1 MFTSDN
7 RIKAANFAS
16 TDKSHI
22 ESDRDSIDNSL
33 NTAFRY
39 LIISIAVALFG
50 AVYEYFSFGVW
61 SAFMVYAFMVP
72 LLGGALPFALSYIR
86 RIRRKIAE
94 YEDAPEGTFATSAQY
109 RLNQEMLYRSSPEN
123 ETTTSGRIRGMLI
136 YHMALATL
144 TVGSILKGVLDIY
157 GTTNR
162 LMIAYP
168 ATGIALIILAAV
180 LVIREK
186 KAGRTS
192 RDTIVYTAEPEN
204 TIG

>member
-72 LLGGALPFALSYIR
+72 LLGGALPFMLSYIR
-86 RIRRKIAE
+86 RIRRKTAE
-94 YEDAPEGTFATSAQY
+94 YEDAPDGK
-109 RLNQEMLYRSSPEN
+109 N
-123 ETTTSGRIRGMLI
+123 EAASGRISGRLL

-144 TVGSILKGVLDIY
+144 TAGSIIKGVLDIY

-168 ATGIALIILAAV
+168 ATGIALIAVAAV
-180 LVIREK
+180 LMIRDK
-186 KAGRTS
+186 RSGRTS
-192 RDTIVYTAEPEN
+192 GDTLVYTAESEN

>member
-72 LLGGALPFALSYIR
+72 LLGGTLPFMLSYIR

-94 YEDAPEGTFATSAQY
+94 YEDAPDGTFATSAQY
-109 RLNQEMLYRSSPEN
+109 RLSQEMLYRSNPEN
-123 ETTTSGRIRGMLI
+123 ETASGRISGRLI

-168 ATGIALIILAAV
+168 ATGIALIAVAAV
-180 LVIREK
+180 LMIRERRS
-186 KAGRTS
+186 GRTS
-192 RDTIVYTAEPEN
+192 GDTLVYTAEPEN

>member
-72 LLGGALPFALSYIR
+72 LLGGALPFMLSYIR
-86 RIRRKIAE
+86 RIRRKTAE

-109 RLNQEMLYRSSPEN
+109 RLSQEMLYRSSPEN
-123 ETTTSGRIRGMLI
+123 ETATSGRISGRLL

-144 TVGSILKGVLDIY
+144 TAGSILKGVLDIY

-168 ATGIALIILAAV
+168 ATGITLIAVAAV
-180 LVIREK
+180 LMIRDK
-186 KAGRTS
+186 RSGRTS
-192 RDTIVYTAEPEN
+192 GDTLVYTAEPEN